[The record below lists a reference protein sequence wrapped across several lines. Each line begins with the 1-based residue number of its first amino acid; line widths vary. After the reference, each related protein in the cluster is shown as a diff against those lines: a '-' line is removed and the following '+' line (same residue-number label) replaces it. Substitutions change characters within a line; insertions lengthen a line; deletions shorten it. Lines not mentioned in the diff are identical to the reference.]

1 LNFTDAVRL
10 CMPALDAVYSPW
22 LAQPDP
28 AKMTCTKG
36 CGACC
41 HYGVISSSSI
51 EAFGIVVS
59 WIGSERPLSELADRC
74 SAYVAGYKKVVE
86 RIGHLP
92 FSLAA
97 RREFLKE
104 QLPCP
109 LFVRQDERP
118 FGGSCGFYE
127 FRPIICSQFHST
139 ESPAKCA
146 AIQPHGT
153 DSERMNSG
161 DGAAYHLQEFERQ
174 QFGKSAL
181 GHLPLLIAALCNS
194 QGLDAF
200 LRVEQCS
207 SDSQEQG
214 ARDFFFYC
222 ELLESL
228 GISVGE
234 RDFADL
240 ERAQAEMSANEG

>member
-1 LNFTDAVRL
+1 MNFSDAVRL

-22 LAQPDP
+22 QQKPDP
-28 AKMTCTKG
+28 AAMTCFKG

-41 HYGVISSSSI
+41 HYGVISSSSM

-59 WIGSERPLSELADRC
+59 WVGSERPLSELADKC
-74 SAYVAGYKKVVE
+74 NAYVSGYKKVVE
-86 RIGHLP
+86 RMGHLP

-109 LFVRQDERP
+109 LFVRNPERP

-146 AIQPHGT
+146 AVQPHGT
-153 DSERMNSG
+153 DAERMTCG
-161 DGAAYHLQEFERQ
+161 EEAAHELRQFERQ
-174 QFGKSAL
+174 HFGKSAL
-181 GHLPLLIAALCNS
+181 GHLPLLIAALTNS
-194 QGLDAF
+194 QGLEAF
-200 LRVEQCS
+200 LRVESCS
-207 SDSQEQG
+207 DDPQEQG
-214 ARDFFFYC
+214 AREFFFYC

-240 ERAQAEMSANEG
+240 ERAQAEFADGV